1 MWQIIQC
8 EKLFNVTD
16 AITDFEAESQ
26 ETDLEI
32 TVNKSSRLSLNSDK
46 DLESDVRW
54 YNQF

>member
-1 MWQIIQC
+1 MWQIIQRK
-8 EKLFNVTD
+8 KLYNVTD

-46 DLESDVRW
+46 DLENDVRW

>member
-1 MWQIIQC
+1 MWQIIQR
-8 EKLFNVTD
+8 EKLYNVTD

-46 DLESDVRW
+46 DLENDVRW